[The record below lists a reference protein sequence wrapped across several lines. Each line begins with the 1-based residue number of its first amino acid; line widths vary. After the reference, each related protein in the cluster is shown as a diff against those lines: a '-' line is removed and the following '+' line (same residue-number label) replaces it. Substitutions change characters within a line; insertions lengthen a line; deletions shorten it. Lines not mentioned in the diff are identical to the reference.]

1 MSAHAEPVHVADGLF
16 VRDDDGVALIGAR
29 CAGCGARS
37 FPTPVSCRNPAC
49 DDKRLEPALLGRTG
63 RLYSWT
69 VQGYRP
75 PALFRMDDWA
85 PYAIGLVE
93 TPEGLRVMAML
104 TGHEPDGLQIGMPL
118 TLVAEALY
126 VDDDGREVLTYK
138 YAPGDD
144 A

>member
-1 MSAHAEPVHVADGLF
+1 MSTPAEQVHVADDLF
-16 VRDDDGVALIGAR
+16 VRDDDGVALLGAR
-29 CAGCGARS
+29 CDGCGARY

-49 DDKRLEPALLGRTG
+49 DDKRLEPARLGRTG

-75 PALFRMDDWA
+75 PALFRMDDWE

-93 TPEGLRVMAML
+93 VPEGLRVMAML
-104 TGHEPDGLQIGMPL
+104 TGIGPDGPQIGMPL

-126 VDDDGREVLTYK
+126 VDDEGREVLTYK
-138 YAPGDD
+138 YAPGSD